1 MNWKTWSTAAGVFV
15 YYTLLLQKGLGLQ
28 AKVFLVLF
36 ALPLLL
42 AVAYIFFK
50 KITVDLRASVF
61 IMGWLLATFFAST
74 QGVRFVL
81 LGVPAF
87 AVGFGIAVGW
97 TFVAVSEALIGLW
110 KHPLLTKGIVGALL
124 LFLVFNPVAAYD
136 PIERAYAVGKQ
147 QAPGINDAWWNTMTV
162 LREQTPPDTIVTS
175 WWDFGHWFR
184 NIGNRSVTFDGG
196 SQNPEPGHWVGKTL
210 LTNNEDQALGILRM
224 LNCGQNTAYDTA
236 HKTLDVVPAKR
247 LIDEIV
253 VLDRKDAKK
262 RLAQTTLSQ
271 DAQTAILEQTHC
283 TPRPQV
289 FITSGDMIGK
299 AGVWG
304 HFGSWSFERSMAYL
318 YTSQYSQ
325 QEALTKIEVMS
336 LTKVE
341 AASLYA
347 EAKALPN
354 AQAANTWISGW
365 PNYITQS
372 WIGCTSQNSTVR
384 CSAQVG
390 YQQAADGVIAIDA
403 LSFKSSNPGDAAL
416 TLGIY
421 NNGARVGELITR
433 PTKIV
438 YLARDATKLKTILPK
453 QDNVPAGLFVP
464 SVLIRESG
472 TVDEPRYD
480 VLFGDI
486 QQVDSMF
493 TQLYFLD
500 GVTTPHFTKKVVNV
514 EMGGAIITV
523 WDVEF
528 PEE

>member
-1 MNWKTWSTAAGVFV
+1 M
-15 YYTLLLQKGLGLQ
+15 
-28 AKVFLVLF
+28 
-36 ALPLLL
+36 
-42 AVAYIFFK
+42 
-50 KITVDLRASVF
+50 
-61 IMGWLLATFFAST
+61 
-74 QGVRFVL
+74 
-81 LGVPAF
+81 
-87 AVGFGIAVGW
+87 
-97 TFVAVSEALIGLW
+97 
-110 KHPLLTKGIVGALL
+110 
-124 LFLVFNPVAAYD
+124 
-136 PIERAYAVGKQ
+136 
-147 QAPGINDAWWNTMTV
+147 
-162 LREQTPPDTIVTS
+162 
-175 WWDFGHWFR
+175 
-184 NIGNRSVTFDGG
+184 
-196 SQNPEPGHWVGKTL
+196 
-210 LTNNEDQALGILRM
+210 
-224 LNCGQNTAYDTA
+224 
-236 HKTLDVVPAKR
+236 
-247 LIDEIV
+247 
-253 VLDRKDAKK
+253 VLDRKNAQK

-271 DAQTAILEQTHC
+271 DTQTTILEQTHC

-325 QEALTKIEVMS
+325 QEALTKIEAMG
-336 LTKVE
+336 LTNVE
-341 AASLYA
+341 ATSLYA

-365 PNYITQS
+365 PNYITQN

-390 YQQAADGVIAIDA
+390 YQQAADGVIAIDT
-403 LSFKSSNPGDAAL
+403 LSFKINNAGDAAL

-438 YLARDATKLKTILPK
+438 YLARNATKLKTILPK

-480 VLFGDI
+480 VLFGDV
-486 QQVDSMF
+486 QQVDSIF

-500 GVTTPHFTKKVVNV
+500 GATTPHFTKKAVHV

-523 WDVEF
+523 WDVAF